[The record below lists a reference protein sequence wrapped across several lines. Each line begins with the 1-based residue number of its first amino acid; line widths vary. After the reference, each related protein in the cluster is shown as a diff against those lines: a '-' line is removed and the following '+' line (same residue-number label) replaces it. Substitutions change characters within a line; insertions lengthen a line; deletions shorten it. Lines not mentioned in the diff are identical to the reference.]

1 MMNKTILNRQE
12 KIMLSDIFEIKKI
25 AIRGVIS

>member
-1 MMNKTILNRQE
+1 MNKTILNRQE